1 MLQNHVV
8 VTPAIICLAFK
19 ANINIRALFMLL
31 YTNMPEF
38 ENKKSFTT
46 KNEHIH
52 SFSDVRGKTA
62 ITNIYSLLIKTE

>member
-1 MLQNHVV
+1 MLRSHVV

-38 ENKKSFTT
+38 EKKSFTT

-62 ITNIYSLLIKTE
+62 ITNILPTD